1 MVHVGAQSVCF
12 VTKILCLL
20 FIIFTFLALGVES
33 PRGGAIHWGTSW
45 ERCSIALPS
54 VAGREASID
63 LFPRLGSLAGRPFG
77 LHVFSFVSFSTVQ
90 FDFVSRRVR
99 SWPCPA
105 WAALRLTSAPTVG
118 GGTRTTRKRFTIRF
132 RGIPSHTRRSLST
145 QKTKINKHATSPK
158 TNLYESKTAYV
169 RVVMP
174 STNHPR
180 KLIFNPNV
188 KFVWGP
194 NRHHKL
200 SNHPRTRQHDAIPHS
215 SKTNATK

>member
-1 MVHVGAQSVCF
+1 MFELLAPHFHIC
-12 VTKILCLL
+12 L
-20 FIIFTFLALGVES
+20 FILDLVLRGTHFCVLLLKCFGPHNFTFV
-33 PRGGAIHWGTSW
+33 R
-45 ERCSIALPS
+45 ERCGCAC
-54 VAGREASID
+54 
-63 LFPRLGSLAGRPFG
+63 LFC
-77 LHVFSFVSFSTVQ
+77 
-90 FDFVSRRVR
+90 VSRRVR

-118 GGTRTTRKRFTIRF
+118 GGTRTTRKRSTMRL
-132 RGIPSHTRRSLST
+132 RGIPSLTRRSLST

-169 RVVMP
+169 RVGMP